1 MEHLTHLNGNRWL
14 IVWQWIN
21 FTERL
26 CSYRPDEFLN
36 FVVFISSYRWPKFH
50 WQILHVGPDG
60 CIRGSLEP
68 YKFMKGPCINDG
80 KWHHIAL
87 SASSDWQCMFVDGH
101 VVCSINFGIGHELH
115 RCLLIGHQWCKSCNI
130 NFVPLLEP
138 TKHDFHCLP

>member
-1 MEHLTHLNGNRWL
+1 MVDCVTMDQLPRKVVQF
-14 IVWQWIN
+14 IDQISFIN
-21 FTERL
+21 FI
-26 CSYRPDEFLN
+26 
-36 FVVFISSYRWPKFH
+36 VVISSYRWPKFH

-115 RCLLIGHQWCKSCNI
+115 RCLLIGHRLFCRYGSH
-130 NFVPLLEP
+130 F
-138 TKHDFHCLP
+138 DFYCFK

>member
-1 MEHLTHLNGNRWL
+1 MVDCVTMDQLHRKVVQF
-14 IVWQWIN
+14 IDQISFIN
-21 FTERL
+21 FIL
-26 CSYRPDEFLN
+26 
-36 FVVFISSYRWPKFH
+36 VISSYRWPKFH

-115 RCLLIGHQWCKSCNI
+115 RCLLIGHRPFCRYGGH
-130 NFVPLLEP
+130 F
-138 TKHDFHCLP
+138 DFYCFK

>member
-1 MEHLTHLNGNRWL
+1 MVDCVTMDQLHRKVMQF
-14 IVWQWIN
+14 IDQISFIN
-21 FTERL
+21 FI
-26 CSYRPDEFLN
+26 
-36 FVVFISSYRWPKFH
+36 VVISSYRWPKFH

-115 RCLLIGHQWCKSCNI
+115 RCLLIGHGPSCRYNGY
-130 NFVPLLEP
+130 F
-138 TKHDFHCLP
+138 DFYCFK

>member
-1 MEHLTHLNGNRWL
+1 MVDCVTMDQLHRKVVQF
-14 IVWQWIN
+14 IDQISFIN
-21 FTERL
+21 FI
-26 CSYRPDEFLN
+26 
-36 FVVFISSYRWPKFH
+36 VVISSYRWPKFH

-68 YKFMKGPCINDG
+68 YKFMKGPSINDG

-115 RCLLIGHQWCKSCNI
+115 RCLLIRLGPFYRYSGH
-130 NFVPLLEP
+130 F
-138 TKHDFHCLP
+138 DFYCFK